1 MTTGKRGRTRGR
13 TRGRAGALPQPP
25 LCLRSRCAQ
34 AQGAG
39 RGGGPVLGWA
49 GPAERGE
56 VSELM
61 LKEDSSSPLHK
72 DLETPGFPGR
82 GGPRAK
88 CQPRGGAPG
97 THSPTNPQGSG
108 SVLCG
113 EEGLVP
119 VLSLHGGGG
128 GQGVGE
134 WSSDRHSLLSSGC
147 CLLSPHFPECVC
159 VDGPRFLH
167 VLGGSTAEPP
177 GTCWRE

>member
-1 MTTGKRGRTRGR
+1 M
-13 TRGRAGALPQPP
+13 
-25 LCLRSRCAQ
+25 
-34 AQGAG
+34 
-39 RGGGPVLGWA
+39 LGWA

-119 VLSLHGGGG
+119 VLSLHFPFPPPPPDPSCRGWGGGPR
-128 GQGVGE
+128 
-134 WSSDRHSLLSSGC
+134 SSRRQNQPLPVWQTGRW
-147 CLLSPHFPECVC
+147 
-159 VDGPRFLH
+159 G
-167 VLGGSTAEPP
+167 
-177 GTCWRE
+177 